1 MIYRKLIL
9 ISLLLFIDKKA
20 QIVKGLTLILILVFS
35 YYLQYTLKPYHS
47 KDLNRMEILF
57 IFTLFFTTF
66 LGQYFLY
73 SNLNSFSE
81 NIILVI
87 IILINICFFTFWLY
101 WMSFTS
107 FIKLASLF
115 SLFRR
120 CLKRDSYDDEFYVE
134 EVNLPGIVK
143 SINLEKDTYT
153 FIDKIPKEE
162 STLSQ

>member
-1 MIYRKLIL
+1 
-9 ISLLLFIDKKA
+9 
-20 QIVKGLTLILILVFS
+20 
-35 YYLQYTLKPYHS
+35 
-47 KDLNRMEILF
+47 
-57 IFTLFFTTF
+57 
-66 LGQYFLY
+66 
-73 SNLNSFSE
+73 
-81 NIILVI
+81 
-87 IILINICFFTFWLY
+87 
-101 WMSFTS
+101 MSFTS